1 MHTGFKGTYDALL
14 RLEKAIEG
22 LTIQDGLMTNTLGV
36 GVPAITS
43 DDLIDQIICIINKLK
58 AYGDI
63 ELTEK
68 EIAAYS
74 SLPEK
79 IDTLIRVHVPE
90 FSGVNSARAISSY
103 MLTLVYVDHFLD
115 ESFTWKRLDNANLL
129 PRNLSRKIR

>member
-36 GVPAITS
+36 DVPAITS

-90 FSGVNSARAISSY
+90 FTSQSSQA
-103 MLTLVYVDHFLD
+103 LTPHELYLH
-115 ESFTWKRLDNANLL
+115 
-129 PRNLSRKIR
+129 IC

>member
-36 GVPAITS
+36 DVPAITS

-79 IDTLIRVHVPE
+79 LTHSLE
-90 FSGVNSARAISSY
+90 FTSQSSQA
-103 MLTLVYVDHFLD
+103 LTPHELYLH
-115 ESFTWKRLDNANLL
+115 
-129 PRNLSRKIR
+129 IC